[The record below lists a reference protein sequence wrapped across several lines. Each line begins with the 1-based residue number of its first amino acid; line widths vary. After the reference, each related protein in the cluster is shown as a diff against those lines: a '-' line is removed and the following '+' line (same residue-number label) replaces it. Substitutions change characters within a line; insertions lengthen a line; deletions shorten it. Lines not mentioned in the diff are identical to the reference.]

1 MRMKT
6 FKYVASHNYVEVI
19 KKMGNMTLSMPE
31 KIHHEMKHFS
41 EIKWSEVARNAII
54 EKLEILKL
62 SESLAKKSKL
72 TKKDVDDF
80 SKMIKK
86 EGSKRFMA

>member
-1 MRMKT
+1 
-6 FKYVASHNYVEVI
+6 
-19 KKMGNMTLSMPE
+19 MTLSMPE
-31 KIHHEMKHFS
+31 KIHHEMKQFS

-86 EGSKRFMA
+86 ESGKRFMA

>member
-1 MRMKT
+1 
-6 FKYVASHNYVEVI
+6 
-19 KKMGNMTLSMPE
+19 MTLSMPE

-54 EKLEILKL
+54 EKLETLKL
-62 SESLAKKSKL
+62 AERLAKKSKL